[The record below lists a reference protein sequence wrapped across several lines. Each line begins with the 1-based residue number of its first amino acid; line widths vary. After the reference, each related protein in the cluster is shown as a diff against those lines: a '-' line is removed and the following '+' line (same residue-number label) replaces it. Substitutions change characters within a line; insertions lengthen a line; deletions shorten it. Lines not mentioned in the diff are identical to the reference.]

1 VTTLFFI
8 ECKEIK
14 IQLSVFYKRGEYYWI
29 GDDSSKKTDPKW
41 FGDIPRGINK

>member
-1 VTTLFFI
+1 MTTLFFI

-29 GDDSSKKTDPKW
+29 GDDGSKTTDPKW
-41 FGDIPRGINK
+41 FGDVPRGINK